1 MYKLIRF
8 YNQNRKKIFKIIL
21 IIVFI
26 FAIIQLLNYFSKISK
41 ENVDMKNVNIVNNFN
56 NTHQELVSN
65 KSVITGERVSEN
77 KLKSDLDIIN
87 KFMEYCNEGSIEKAY
102 NLLSD
107 DCKEVLFETKED
119 FKDNYYDSIF
129 NKETKLYTVENWT
142 SNTYKV
148 NISNNILAT
157 GKITNNFMDY
167 FTVVKENDEY
177 KLNIKNY
184 IGKENINKETE
195 NNNIKIKILKK
206 DIYMDYEIYDIQI
219 MNNSDDNILLD
230 TKRNTKTVYLQD
242 SKNVKY
248 YAYTN
253 EVIDNDFIV
262 RKGKMKNIRIKF
274 SSGFSSNRKIEY
286 MIFSD
291 LVLNFNE
298 YEDYE
303 NKEDY
308 TDIYKLNVNF

>member
-1 MYKLIRF
+1 M
-8 YNQNRKKIFKIIL
+8 
-21 IIVFI
+21 
-26 FAIIQLLNYFSKISK
+26 
-41 ENVDMKNVNIVNNFN
+41 
-56 NTHQELVSN
+56 
-65 KSVITGERVSEN
+65 
-77 KLKSDLDIIN
+77 KSDLDIIN

-308 TDIYKLNVNF
+308 TDIYKLNVNY